1 MRPRQLPNLGAL
13 ATFEVAA
20 KHLSFTQAA
29 RELNLTQGAIS
40 QQMRQLEEALG
51 TPLFIR
57 KHNALE
63 LTSRGAELFEAVSA
77 GLDLIGVGIGNLR
90 QQTVPTG
97 ITISATDALA
107 SLWLKP
113 LIDSFREAVPEA
125 RFTVLASDE
134 DGAMKPGRAFWAG
147 WQARRP
153 RTISGR
159 FMPRGA
165 SICARVRIL
174 SG

>member
-29 RELNLTQGAIS
+29 RELSLTQGAIS

-77 GLDLIGVGIGNLR
+77 GLDLIGVGSETYGSRLR
-90 QQTVPTG
+90 PLG
-97 ITISATDALA
+97 SR
-107 SLWLKP
+107 SLRRMPWH
-113 LIDSFREAVPEA
+113 
-125 RFTVLASDE
+125 RF
-134 DGAMKPGRAFWAG
+134 G
-147 WQARRP
+147 
-153 RTISGR
+153 
-159 FMPRGA
+159 
-165 SICARVRIL
+165 
-174 SG
+174 